1 MSSLFAAQVWHYWIA
16 FPLVAG
22 AALAIV
28 ALVAGYIVKVVGA
41 KPPRSSR

>member
-16 FPLVAG
+16 YPLVGG
-22 AALAIV
+22 AALAILS
-28 ALVAGYIVKVVGA
+28 LVVGYIVKVVGA